1 MIKKQINEY
10 KKEIE
15 ESIEIKL
22 NIIENVRILTQISNL
37 ANECVNAIKKGNKVI
52 FAGNG
57 GSFADA
63 QHLSAEFTSRF
74 KFERSSMASIA
85 LGTNCSAMSAIG
97 NDYGFEFVFS
107 RELEA
112 IGEPDDIFIPISTSG
127 NSQNII
133 NAINSAIRQNIRT
146 YCLTG
151 ESGGAAAN
159 ICECIC
165 IPSSKTERV
174 QECHI
179 MIGHILCGSV
189 EKSIFT
195 KKLPLQST

>member
-22 NIIENVRILTQISNL
+22 NIIENSRILTQISKL
-37 ANECVNAIKKGNKVI
+37 ANDCVKAIKKGNKVI

-85 LGTNCSAMSAIG
+85 LGTNSSAMSAIG

-112 IGEPDDIFIPISTSG
+112 IGEPDDIFIAISTSG

-133 NAINSAIRQNIRT
+133 NAINYAIKQNIHT

-151 ESGGAAAN
+151 KSGGAAAN
-159 ICECIC
+159 ICECIR
-165 IPSSKTERV
+165 IPSIKTERV

-195 KKLPLQST
+195 KKRQLQST